1 MPDTAPASPSRLI
14 GLDLLRALAI
24 VLVLFAHS
32 PVPAEGDLPGVL
44 SAIALT
50 LKRGGWVGVD
60 LFFVLSGFLVSGL
73 LMREHQRHGTVKV
86 GRFLAR
92 RGWKI
97 YPPLIVFVVFVVLH
111 NRATMGYWPVDRFVA
126 TALFIQSYVPGMQ
139 THLWSI
145 SVEEHAYLL
154 IAGAFGVCAWRAKRR
169 RRGMALGWM
178 PWAIAAAMVLVLVV
192 RVRQAETAQFSHYT
206 HLFPTH
212 LRIDGI
218 LAGVLFA
225 YCYHYHP
232 ARTAAVLR
240 RGRWPMLAGGALLL
254 LPPFAWAARDSPWI
268 YTYGLTTNTLG
279 GVLLLGGML
288 ACGQPRRPL
297 ARALAGVGRHSYSI
311 YLWHVIAYD
320 LVLCAITGRFV
331 AKPAWDGPY
340 ALRLALFLVVAVS
353 VGVALSVLIEVPV
366 LRLRDR
372 LSPSRSGA
380 VVPATQVD
388 SPTPARPAENLPA
401 ARTA

>member
-1 MPDTAPASPSRLI
+1 VPDTAPAPPSRLI

-24 VLVLFAHS
+24 VLVLFSHA
-32 PVPAEGDLPGVL
+32 PVPVEGDLPGVL
-44 SAIALT
+44 SAILLA

-86 GRFLAR
+86 GRFLVR

-111 NRATMGYWPVDRFVA
+111 NRVTMGYWPVDRFIA

-154 IAGAFGVCAWRAKRR
+154 IAGAFGVCAWWGNRR
-169 RRGMALGWM
+169 RHGMALGWM
-178 PWAIAAAMVLVLVV
+178 PWAIAVAIVLVLVV
-192 RVRQAETAQFSHYT
+192 RVRQAGAGEFNHYT

-225 YCYHYHP
+225 YFYHYHQ
-232 ARTAAVLR
+232 ARTASLLR
-240 RGRWPMLAGGALLL
+240 RGRWPMLAGGAVLL
-254 LPPFAWAARDSPWI
+254 LPPFVWAAEQSAWI
-268 YTYGLTTNTLG
+268 YTYGLTTNTLAC
-279 GVLLLGGML
+279 VLLLGGTL
-288 ACGQPRRPL
+288 AWGQARHPL
-297 ARALAGVGRHSYSI
+297 AKAVAGVGRHSYSI

-320 LVLCAITGRFV
+320 LVLCAILGELV
-331 AKPAWDGPY
+331 AKPVWDGPF
-340 ALRLALFLVVAVS
+340 ALRLSLFMLVAVS
-353 VGVALSVLIEVPV
+353 VGVGLSVLIEVPV

-380 VVPATQVD
+380 VVPARQID
-388 SPTPARPAENLPA
+388 PPTPTRPAENLPA